1 MTQSS
6 LQTQCPKCRTR
17 FRVTDEQLGIAK
29 GKVRCGHCMNVFNA
43 VEHQVAGGGAGSAA
57 TPGKSSITPPATPHA
72 SRERSATGFTS
83 DIIEDDFIFADN
95 PEEDAEEGPY
105 AGTKLT
111 FSDEEL
117 SDSFRGVDPQDLTSL
132 DGPDS
137 EDLTKDVDESW
148 AEAILNEDSAPAKA
162 PAEPG
167 IEKIEEKA
175 KPEQK
180 AEQKPEPEPQQEP
193 SAVPEESNAGIPS
206 KPPLEQTD
214 ATGFYVDEQPDP
226 AFESFA
232 NEHGGEAENE
242 RHQGNEPF
250 TARAPFD
257 DLRHDPVSVG
267 GKDRSWLRTLVW
279 SLIVLGLVGVL
290 VAQVT
295 WFQFDRLSVIP
306 ELRPFY
312 EKGCELAGCELKPL
326 INVETIKSRKLVVRT
341 NPENR
346 SQLVV
351 DAVIINQADFQQPFP
366 AIALTFSNLNGDVV
380 AQSVFTPSEYLA
392 GEAEELEIM
401 PVETPV
407 RIAISIRDP
416 GRDAVNYNISFQP
429 YIP

>member
-29 GKVRCGHCMNVFNA
+29 GKVRCGHCMEVFNA
-43 VEHQVAGGGAGSAA
+43 VDHQVAGSATGPRAGNN
-57 TPGKSSITPPATPHA
+57 TPGTAGRPEHP

-111 FSDEEL
+111 FSEEEL
-117 SDSFRGVDPQDLTSL
+117 SDSFRDVDAQDPTSLGSSDNDDLTG
-132 DGPDS
+132 DI
-137 EDLTKDVDESW
+137 DESW
-148 AEAILNEDSAPAKA
+148 AEAILNEDSAPAKP
-162 PAEPG
+162 PAEP
-167 IEKIEEKA
+167 EFDKA
-175 KPEQK
+175 KPG
-180 AEQKPEPEPQQEP
+180 PEPQQKLPVEP
-193 SAVPEESNAGIPS
+193 EDSGTGTPS
-206 KPPLEQTD
+206 EPPQEQAD

-232 NEHGGEAENE
+232 SEHGDEPENEH
-242 RHQGNEPF
+242 QQNEPF
-250 TARAPFD
+250 TANAPFD
-257 DLRHDPVSVG
+257 DLRYDPVSVG
-267 GKDRSWLRTLVW
+267 AKDRSWLRSLVW
-279 SLIVLGLVGVL
+279 SLIILGLVGVL

-295 WFQFDRLSVIP
+295 WFQFDRLSTIP

-326 INVETIKSRKLVVRT
+326 INIESIKSRKLVVRT

-380 AQSVFTPSEYLA
+380 AQSIFTPEEYLA
-392 GEAEELEIM
+392 GEGEELDIM

-429 YIP
+429 YAP